1 MPEYEKSLHVVR
13 LGREWCI
20 KSNGLLLSSYN
31 TQQNAIK
38 SAIMIA
44 KRLHSEVVIYDREGR
59 IRSKESFG
67 PNSFSS
73 KDTEH

>member
-1 MPEYEKSLHVVR
+1 MSEPERSLHVVR
-13 LGREWCI
+13 LGREWYI
-20 KSNGLLLSSYN
+20 KSDGHLLSSYN
-31 TQQNAIK
+31 TQKSAIK

-59 IRSKESFG
+59 LRSKESFG
-67 PNSFSS
+67 PDSFPP